1 MGYIRRVVT
10 TLQKNGPMCDDCLS
24 EITRITPRQRVA
36 LLAQDLTN
44 AGRLLR
50 KKTACPQ
57 CGRTRKVSGIPRAK
71 PAKKRGI
78 IDWLLSRD

>member
-10 TLQKNGPMCDDCLS
+10 SLKNNGPMCDDCLS
-24 EITRITPRQRVA
+24 TITRITPRQRVA
-36 LLAQDLTN
+36 LLAIDLTN

-50 KKTACPQ
+50 KKSTCPQ

-71 PAKKRGI
+71 PAKKRGFL
-78 IDWLLSRD
+78 DWLLSRE

>member
-10 TLQKNGPMCDDCLS
+10 TLKKEGPMCDDCLS

-36 LLAQDLTN
+36 LLAMDLTN

-50 KKTACPQ
+50 KKTACPK
-57 CGRTRKVSGIPRAK
+57 CGRTRKVSGIPRVQAG
-71 PAKKRGI
+71 KKRGFLG
-78 IDWLLSRD
+78 WLLNRD